1 MIMELYVL
9 KKIGQYSYVG
19 DLKYKL
25 FYKDNLIAVIITK
38 ETDIDKII
46 ASLINN
52 NVIEDSAIIKIGG

>member
-1 MIMELYVL
+1 MELYVL

>member
-1 MIMELYVL
+1 MELYVL

-52 NVIEDSAIIKIGG
+52 NIIEDSAIIKIGG